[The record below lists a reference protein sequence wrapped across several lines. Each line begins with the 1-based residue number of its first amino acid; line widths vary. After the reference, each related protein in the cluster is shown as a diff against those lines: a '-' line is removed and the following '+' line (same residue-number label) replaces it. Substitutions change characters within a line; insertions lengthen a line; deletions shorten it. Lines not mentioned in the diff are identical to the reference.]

1 MPTYTVSYPFA
12 EEGPSDLTA
21 EQLEE
26 AKELF
31 KAYEEGGKEY
41 KDLKLTKDTYSQ
53 SEVKA
58 LIAIAEKKPAP
69 NPLLP
74 ETSEIVWGSIAFF
87 VVFGFLAKFALP
99 AAKKAMAAR
108 TAKIEG
114 DLAAAAAA
122 KADAEKEAAT
132 YRAQIGDAKGEGSK
146 IVDDAR
152 AQAETVRKDII
163 ARAEAEAADIKAKA
177 VFDADAQA
185 DRVKVELQSHVRGLS
200 IDLAEKVVGQNLDRS
215 TNEALVDRYIAE
227 LAR

>member
-1 MPTYTVSYPFA
+1 MPTYTVTYPFA
-12 EEGPSDLTA
+12 EESGGLTP

-31 KAYEEGGKEY
+31 EAYEKGAKEY
-41 KDLKLTKDTYSQ
+41 KDLKLTQDTYSK

-74 ETSEIVWGSIAFF
+74 ETSEIIWGSLAFL
-87 VVFGFLAKFALP
+87 VVFGFLGKFALP

-108 TAKIEG
+108 SAKIEG
-114 DLAAAAAA
+114 DLAAAATA

-132 YRAQIGDAKGEGSK
+132 YRSQIGDAKGEGAK
-146 IVDDAR
+146 ILDDAR
-152 AQAETVRKDII
+152 AQAETARKDII

-177 VFDADAQA
+177 IADADAQG
-185 DRVKVELQSHVRGLS
+185 DRVKLELQSHVRGLS